1 MEKINHKKVIII
13 TLLKVSIMIAIFFT
27 INNWSNIKQS
37 FDGEVP
43 TLQIWLNH
51 ALTLSNIV
59 FIIFLSIVFYINTL
73 KQHKEEA
80 KERST

>member
-37 FDGEVP
+37 FDSEVP